1 MLQRDERKSPSPF
14 FYLRTTSCTFS
25 LGFSALMT
33 LVNGDEVG
41 MIIESDLSAV
51 LALSDSGGV
60 YLCCTADPNW
70 LF

>member
-1 MLQRDERKSPSPF
+1 MYVLKIG
-14 FYLRTTSCTFS
+14 

-33 LVNGDEVG
+33 PVNGDEVG

-51 LALSDSGGV
+51 LALSDSGDV